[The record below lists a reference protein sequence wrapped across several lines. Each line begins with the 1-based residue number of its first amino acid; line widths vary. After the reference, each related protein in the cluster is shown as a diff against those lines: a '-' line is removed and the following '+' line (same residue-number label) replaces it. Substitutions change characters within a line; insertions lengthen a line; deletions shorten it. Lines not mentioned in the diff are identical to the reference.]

1 MRDGGQRTK
10 TSYPYYITVL
20 SRKQAKM
27 STHRKKICFVVQ
39 WTLERMVKYGIH
51 NR

>member
-20 SRKQAKM
+20 AEIQVKTKY
-27 STHRKKICFVVQ
+27 RKKFYFVVQ
-39 WTLERMVKYGIH
+39 WTLERMVNYGLY